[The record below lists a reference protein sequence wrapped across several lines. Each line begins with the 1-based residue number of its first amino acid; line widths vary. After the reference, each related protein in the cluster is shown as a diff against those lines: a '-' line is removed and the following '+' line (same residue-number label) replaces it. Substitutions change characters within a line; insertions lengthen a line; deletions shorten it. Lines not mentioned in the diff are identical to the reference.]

1 MLGKCSASLLHKVA
15 GVCWGSVLEFSRKTE
30 SIKYVCVETDLFLE
44 IDSYDYGDRQGEN
57 LQDGP
62 TG

>member
-1 MLGKCSASLLHKVA
+1 MC
-15 GVCWGSVLEFSRKTE
+15 VC
-30 SIKYVCVETDLFLE
+30 VCVETDLFLE
-44 IDSYDYGDRQGEN
+44 IDSYNYGDRQGEN